1 MDVTGQ
7 IRQLELA
14 GFAGDELDHAVAL
27 GRQPPPGVRGAAAG
41 DPAGRPSE
49 RGAAAGGGNVPG
61 PRAGMKG
68 DKRPSGRFLFF
79 PEDVSGKPRLSM
91 MPLCTA

>member
-27 GRQPPPGVRGAAAG
+27 AGSRRLVYAALLQEIHRGALPREALRLVEGALLVR
-41 DPAGRPSE
+41 PAE
-49 RGAAAGGGNVPG
+49 
-61 PRAGMKG
+61 
-68 DKRPSGRFLFF
+68 
-79 PEDVSGKPRLSM
+79 
-91 MPLCTA
+91 

>member
-27 GRQPPPGVRGAAAG
+27 AGSRRLVYAALLREIQRGARPKEALRLVEGALLVR
-41 DPAGRPSE
+41 PAE
-49 RGAAAGGGNVPG
+49 
-61 PRAGMKG
+61 
-68 DKRPSGRFLFF
+68 
-79 PEDVSGKPRLSM
+79 
-91 MPLCTA
+91 

>member
-27 GRQPPPGVRGAAAG
+27 AGSAAYTRRRLPARATALLREIQRGARPKEALQMVEG
-41 DPAGRPSE
+41 TFPA
-49 RGAAAGGGNVPG
+49 
-61 PRAGMKG
+61 RA
-68 DKRPSGRFLFF
+68 L
-79 PEDVSGKPRLSM
+79 E
-91 MPLCTA
+91 

>member
-27 GRQPPPGVRGAAAG
+27 AGSRPPGVRGAAAG
-41 DPAGRPSE
+41 DPAGRRPKE
-49 RGAAAGGGNVPG
+49 ALRLVEGTFPA
-61 PRAGMKG
+61 RA
-68 DKRPSGRFLFF
+68 L
-79 PEDVSGKPRLSM
+79 E
-91 MPLCTA
+91 

>member
-27 GRQPPPGVRGAAAG
+27 AGSRRLVYAALLREIRRGARPKEALQMVEG
-41 DPAGRPSE
+41 TFPA
-49 RGAAAGGGNVPG
+49 
-61 PRAGMKG
+61 RA
-68 DKRPSGRFLFF
+68 L
-79 PEDVSGKPRLSM
+79 E
-91 MPLCTA
+91 